1 MTILARR
8 GERRHA
14 RDRTI
19 LRVTRIFF
27 CDFEVVFNMKRKIT
41 KEEREKVRGV
51 VVDFRRHHRRRLR
64 PPSRDRFS
72 DRLSSLSP
80 RASPIS
86 TVTKILKTTRRR
98 INITRERER
107 AALRIFGVDDVVVV
121 VVVILVVVRVD
132 LFVRAPSSNH
142 EFVL

>member
-1 MTILARR
+1 
-8 GERRHA
+8 
-14 RDRTI
+14 
-19 LRVTRIFF
+19 
-27 CDFEVVFNMKRKIT
+27 MKRKLQ
-41 KEEREKVRGV
+41 KKREKVRGV
-51 VVDFRRHHRRRLR
+51 VVDFRRHHNRRLR

-80 RASPIS
+80 RASPIF
-86 TVTKILKTTRRR
+86 TVTKILKTTTRRRR

-107 AALRIFGVDDVVVV
+107 AALRIFGVDGVVVDDVVVV